1 MINNKIIKGVGLLGL
16 VIILSA
22 TAAITAAF
30 IFSGANHVSGRETLF
45 SAFGG
50 AFFAYIFV
58 RIGELFNRLSKRE
71 KLNLDT
77 VIEQEYALNDHLNR
91 IDLNIKIAD
100 ALIEL
105 VGKQSKVVYT
115 MRFKPIPIDKSNLRD
130 MKNLD
135 FINDMFNYYV
145 DLEKINDGLDIIL
158 EFSIK
163 LIQEY
168 SGMILS
174 GVPATTVQQSYA
186 VNSGALVG
194 MIEDSKNLL
203 KTAEKDCVELIA
215 KSKYVYEHR
224 NMWLSLAYSGRM
236 GGHYGNDLKK
246 ELPKLIAEIEKSRN
260 ENESA
265 SKKKIEKTLGKK
277 VK

>member
-1 MINNKIIKGVGLLGL
+1 MLGL
-16 VIILSA
+16 IIILSS
-22 TAAITAAF
+22 TAAIIAALV
-30 IFSGANHVSGRETLF
+30 FSSVKGISGRETLF

-77 VIEQEYALNDHLNR
+77 VIEQEYVLNDHLNR
-91 IDLNIKIAD
+91 VDLNIKIAD

-105 VGKQSKVVYT
+105 VGKQSKAVYT

-163 LIQEY
+163 LIQEH
-168 SGMILS
+168 SNMIFS
-174 GVPATTVQQSYA
+174 GVPVATIQQSYA
-186 VNSGALVG
+186 ANSNALVG
-194 MIEDSKNLL
+194 MIQDSKNLL
-203 KTAEKDCVELIA
+203 KTAEQDCVELIA

-224 NMWLSLAYSGRM
+224 NMWLSLAYPGRV
-236 GGHYGNDLKK
+236 GGHYGDDLKR
-246 ELPKLIAEIEKSRN
+246 ELPKLVAEIEKSRN
-260 ENESA
+260 ENEA
-265 SKKKIEKTLGKK
+265 VSKKKIEKTLGKK

>member
-1 MINNKIIKGVGLLGL
+1 MQSKILRGVGVLGL
-16 VIILSA
+16 IIILAS
-22 TAAITAAF
+22 TAAITAALVF
-30 IFSGANHVSGRETLF
+30 NTLNGVSGRETLF

-58 RIGELFNRLSKRE
+58 RIGGLFNRLSKRE

-77 VIEQEYALNDHLNR
+77 VIEQQYVLNDHLNR
-91 IDLNIKIAD
+91 IDLNIRIAD

-105 VGKQSKVVYT
+105 VGKKSKAVYT
-115 MRFKPIPIDKSNLRD
+115 MRFKPVPIDKSNLRD

-163 LIQEY
+163 LVQEH
-168 SGMILS
+168 SSMISS
-174 GVPATTVQQSYA
+174 GVPDATIQQSYA
-186 VNSGALVG
+186 VNSNALMG
-194 MIEDSKNLL
+194 MIQDSKNLL
-203 KTAEKDCVELIA
+203 KTAEHDCVELIA

-224 NMWLSLAYSGRM
+224 NIWLSLAYPGRM
-236 GGHYGNDLKK
+236 GGHYGDDIKE
-246 ELPKLIAEIEKSRN
+246 ELPELIAEIEKSRN
-260 ENESA
+260 ENEAA

-277 VK
+277 IK

>member
-1 MINNKIIKGVGLLGL
+1 MKNTILKTVGILGL
-16 VIILSA
+16 IIILSSTVA
-22 TAAITAAF
+22 IIAALVF
-30 IFSGANHVSGRETLF
+30 NSVNGVSGREALF

-58 RIGELFNRLSKRE
+58 RIGELFNRLSRRE

-77 VIEQEYALNDHLNR
+77 VIEQEYVLNDHLNR

-105 VGKQSKVVYT
+105 VGKKSKVVYT
-115 MRFKPIPIDKSNLRD
+115 MRFKPIPIDKSRLQD

-145 DLEKINDGLDIIL
+145 DLEKINEGLDIIM

-168 SGMILS
+168 SSMVIS
-174 GVPATTVQQSYA
+174 GVPTTILQQSYE
-186 VNSGALVG
+186 VNSNALMG
-194 MIEDSKNLL
+194 MIDDSKNLL
-203 KTAEKDCVELIA
+203 KTAEQDCVELIA

-224 NMWLSLAYSGRM
+224 NMWLSLAYTGRM
-236 GGHYGNDLKK
+236 GGHYGDDLKK
-246 ELPKLIAEIEKSRN
+246 ELPKLVGEIEKSRD
-260 ENESA
+260 ENEAA